1 MYDVVFV
8 FMKFLFFKVFGV
20 GVLEEDDEDIYL
32 RDYLFNYDMTMD
44 IEEDIYMGWI
54 VLGRGKK

>member
-1 MYDVVFV
+1 
-8 FMKFLFFKVFGV
+8 MKFFFFKVFGV

>member
-8 FMKFLFFKVFGV
+8 FMKFFFFKVFGV